1 MTCAGWGWWIGG
13 GRLVTDGVWVAAGR
27 MVGRREARLLAGPRP
42 AGVLAGVDWVLCGA
56 VAVLCLAGAVSVY
69 AATRSGLLAQHRN
82 PLAYLQRDVLN
93 DVVGLLIAVPVALL
107 PGRRLRTCL
116 PVFYV
121 LVLVLLVAVLVPG
134 LGSVINGA
142 RAWFSLGVAQLE
154 PSEFAKITVAGVL
167 AEVLARRQ
175 DNAQEPGRRD
185 LVLGLVTVAGPL
197 LLILA
202 EPALGIAIIVALVA
216 LVAIALAGAPGRW
229 VTGLIMVGVVGGAA
243 AFQLHLLKPYQEQR
257 FTAFTAPT
265 SVSSPVGYQ
274 LHQSIIAIGSGGL
287 TGNGFLAGDQTNG
300 GFVPEQQTDFV
311 FTVVGE
317 EGGFVA
323 CAGVL
328 SLLGVVCLRGL
339 RIARLATDPY
349 AQVLAASLVAWF
361 AFQSFINIGMTVGLM
376 PVTGVP
382 LPFLSYG
389 GSAIFAELV
398 GVALLVSIGRDTA
411 RSG

>member
-1 MTCAGWGWWIGG
+1 
-13 GRLVTDGVWVAAGR
+13 
-27 MVGRREARLLAGPRP
+27 
-42 AGVLAGVDWVLCGA
+42 
-56 VAVLCLAGAVSVY
+56 
-69 AATRSGLLAQHRN
+69 
-82 PLAYLQRDVLN
+82 
-93 DVVGLLIAVPVALL
+93 
-107 PGRRLRTCL
+107 
-116 PVFYV
+116 
-121 LVLVLLVAVLVPG
+121 
-134 LGSVINGA
+134 
-142 RAWFSLGVAQLE
+142 
-154 PSEFAKITVAGVL
+154 
-167 AEVLARRQ
+167 
-175 DNAQEPGRRD
+175 
-185 LVLGLVTVAGPL
+185 
-197 LLILA
+197 
-202 EPALGIAIIVALVA
+202 
-216 LVAIALAGAPGRW
+216 
-229 VTGLIMVGVVGGAA
+229 
-243 AFQLHLLKPYQEQR
+243 
-257 FTAFTAPT
+257 
-265 SVSSPVGYQ
+265 
-274 LHQSIIAIGSGGL
+274 
-287 TGNGFLAGDQTNG
+287 
-300 GFVPEQQTDFV
+300 V